1 MDERAEPTRHETT
14 IINAGSDGDGS
25 GGGMTILAIA
35 VALLVGIAAFL
46 YFGGYLGGTKANPD
60 ININVKAPNI
70 DIKAPDVTVN
80 PPAPAPSAP
89 PPSSN
94 SQ

>member
-1 MDERAEPTRHETT
+1 MDERDEPTRHETT
-14 IINAGSDGDGS
+14 IINAGSDGDG
-25 GGGMTILAIA
+25 GGGMTILAIV

-70 DIKAPDVTVN
+70 DIKAPDVTIN
-80 PPAPAPSAP
+80 PPAPSPP
-89 PPSSN
+89 PPSN
-94 SQ
+94 SAQ